1 MSAGAIRKGRQD
13 RKVIDQKCEYFATV
27 PLINRT
33 HLFTALRT
41 GARSGN
47 PAGPS
52 RDKWAPST
60 SPLMPPP
67 SPQWFQALGLVNRDS
82 TSELRVPKNRAGLMF
97 PDPGFIAFTEPDR
110 RAAIIGIWLFIRLD
124 RTAQMLHPTVAQLPI
139 VTAHAWRLFFSMSVL
154 HRNDAFRLLSNPT
167 GGGNARADI
176 ATAGAIDAARA
187 MFGAGVM
194 QALQQDVRQVTWRGV
209 PIPVVK
215 GAASNLSDTVV
226 REILWELAELE
237 WRYELLALDRI
248 AAASRWR
255 EPDADI
261 VRTDMVTQVFAPSNS
276 FVYAPDTFPVENP
289 WITAATRARRLPAL
303 QALRNLVVF
312 WPGCPP
318 VLKTRMFVSV
328 LLPPPPTQDAWDFA
342 ELEAIMLVFY
352 CQTFFDVFGRPPV
365 LPHRLPEV

>member
-1 MSAGAIRKGRQD
+1 
-13 RKVIDQKCEYFATV
+13 
-27 PLINRT
+27 
-33 HLFTALRT
+33 
-41 GARSGN
+41 
-47 PAGPS
+47 
-52 RDKWAPST
+52 
-60 SPLMPPP
+60 
-67 SPQWFQALGLVNRDS
+67 
-82 TSELRVPKNRAGLMF
+82 
-97 PDPGFIAFTEPDR
+97 
-110 RAAIIGIWLFIRLD
+110 
-124 RTAQMLHPTVAQLPI
+124 MLHPTVAQLPI
-139 VTAHAWRLFFSMSVL
+139 VTAHAWCLFFSMSVL